1 MDPTVSTEDLARKAK
16 EAMREKIRLQ
26 LAQTKSSGGET
37 ITSGDLD
44 AAASILNMV
53 GAGSIAVVPSGVDM
67 QAGNSAICIKSG
79 TQATAFKMKLAKL
92 KDAYPEELYE
102 TVRDMIAVDT
112 ILVKKYVID
121 EPDTKRCGIIWHE
134 YGHIAHG
141 AAENGNV
148 FAQEIASIESNFSA
162 EAAKS
167 YVAEVRGG
175 IDYFV
180 SYAND
185 PGLDNL
191 YDVMDRIGY
200 PEFRERKTGKIAQA
214 QEHKRSKW
222 QTGMS
227 LRGTIAEL
235 RNNTGATDDPPE
247 TFVDYQPFE
256 WGACRWQRQPMERE
270 VVDKGQLVYDIKV
283 LERLD
288 V

>member
-1 MDPTVSTEDLARKAK
+1 
-16 EAMREKIRLQ
+16 
-26 LAQTKSSGGET
+26 
-37 ITSGDLD
+37 
-44 AAASILNMV
+44 MV
-53 GAGSIAVVPSGVDM
+53 GSGTIAVVPSGVDM

-79 TQATAFKMKLAKL
+79 TQVMAFKMKLAKL

-112 ILVKKYVID
+112 ILVKKYVLD

-148 FAQEIASIESNFSA
+148 FAQELESVETNFNA

-167 YVAEVRGG
+167 YVADVRGG

-185 PGLDNL
+185 PGLDKL

-222 QTGMS
+222 QPGMS

-235 RNNTGATDDPPE
+235 RNNTGATDDPPS

-256 WGACRWQRQPMERE
+256 WGACKWQRQPMAKE
-270 VVDKGQLVYDIKV
+270 VMDKGQVVYDIKV
-283 LERLD
+283 IERLD
-288 V
+288 G